1 MEVKSFFQDPYAQS
15 AAGSEKDGQLTHEE
29 LAALVQSV
37 HELNSQAEELLN
49 EKDYAGA
56 LPSLLESY
64 ERLTEFQYSPLSDDV
79 MSTEEYMY
87 WLAWVCYRISFCYS
101 EAEDYVQA
109 YYYIELV
116 SGVNSEC
123 FMEWINVLVNSRRM
137 DALGMVETYLEDPE
151 TLDPICDD
159 EAEKKTVLDFL
170 ERRLGFLFIEYGE
183 MEKAR
188 ELFTRLLDNPGSCK
202 FAREE
207 LDYLDSL
214 DASRK

>member
-1 MEVKSFFQDPYAQS
+1 MADFVFFQDPYALS
-15 AAGSEKDGQLTHEE
+15 SCDTGAGRRPTVEE
-29 LAALVQSV
+29 LAAIVESV
-37 HELNSQAEELLN
+37 HELNAKGQELLD
-49 EKDYAGA
+49 EKDYAEA
-56 LPSLLESY
+56 LPYLLEAY
-64 ERLTEFQYSPLSDDV
+64 YRLMKLHYSPLSEEI
-79 MSTEEYMY
+79 MSIEEYKY

-109 YYYIELV
+109 YYYIDMV
-116 SGVNSEC
+116 WAVNSEC

-137 DALGMVETYLEDPE
+137 DALGIIELYLEDPE
-151 TLDPICDD
+151 MLDPICDD
-159 EAEKKTVLDFL
+159 EVEKKKVLDFL

-183 MEKAR
+183 LEKAR
-188 ELFTRLLDNPGSCK
+188 ELFTRLLDNPDSCK